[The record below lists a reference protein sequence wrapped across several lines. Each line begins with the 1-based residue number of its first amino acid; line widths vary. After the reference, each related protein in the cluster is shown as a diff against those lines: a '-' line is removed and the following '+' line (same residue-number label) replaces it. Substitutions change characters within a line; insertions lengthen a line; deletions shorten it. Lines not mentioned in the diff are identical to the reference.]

1 MDDLIR
7 KMADMNSD
15 KELAE
20 IKIRYGLELLKNEI
34 YKLVI
39 LLIFFMCIG
48 KFPEYLFSL
57 ALLLPVRIYSG
68 GLHMTSNISCFVFS
82 FCFTILSI
90 CILPQIK
97 TTASL
102 DAVIYIAA
110 FILIAVLSPFSSPK
124 KPITTKSR
132 YIFFKGMSCLMCAI
146 SIIILWLI
154 YHLGYIDLAHV
165 GMWTIF
171 LQSLQL
177 LPAHLLKKWRK
188 GNVQEI

>member
-39 LLIFFMCIG
+39 LLIFFLCIG
-48 KFPEYLFSL
+48 KLPEYLFSL
-57 ALLLPVRIYSG
+57 AILLPVRIYSG
-68 GLHMTSNISCFVFS
+68 GLHMRSNICCFVFS
-82 FCFTILSI
+82 FCFTSLSV
-90 CILPQIK
+90 CIFPLIK
-97 TTASL
+97 TTASF
-102 DAVIYIAA
+102 DAVIYITA

-146 SIIILWLI
+146 SIVIFLIL
-154 YHLGYIDLAHV
+154 YHHGNINFAHV

-177 LPAHLLKKWRK
+177 LPAHILKKWRN
-188 GNVQEI
+188 GNV